1 MIRWKLLTPVSIGNR
16 IKKIPTNLQKFTN
29 SQIWMKLFAWY
40 LHIRLTDAIARWES
54 TWVFL
59 HLFLLVR
66 WISCLILKKRVVQQE
81 GKLLSPTSY
90 DYEFAFS
97 YFREKTKM
105 KTGMYQTFFALS
117 PVDFKFWW
125 VLRLVDYFVSW
136 LLQILLQT
144 EGTSSILDHLDC
156 CHTNGP

>member
-1 MIRWKLLTPVSIGNR
+1 MIRWKLLKPVSIGNR

-40 LHIRLTDAIARWES
+40 LHIRLTDAIARWER

-81 GKLLSPTSY
+81 GKLLSPTTY
-90 DYEFAFS
+90 DLRVHFS
-97 YFREKTKM
+97 YFREKTKT
-105 KTGMYQTFFALS
+105 KTGMYQTFFARS
-117 PVDFKFWW
+117 PVDFKFYWW

-136 LLQILLQT
+136 LLQIYFRPKVRHR
-144 EGTSSILDHLDC
+144 S
-156 CHTNGP
+156 